1 MGDCHSLD
9 PGSKFGL
16 EKEPNGYPGPGAYN
30 FPLFQIQVLRFFNK
44 TKQIMT
50 VSIPR
55 PACTTPNKLQQDCS
69 CIENDSTEKNDQG
82 EDGFIATRYSMKE
95 IYNSNSDTLRI
106 KKLTY
111 DKKIYLLNITD

>member
-30 FPLFQIQVLRFFNK
+30 FSLFQIQVLRIFNK

-50 VSIPR
+50 VSIPDR
-55 PACTTPNKLQQDCS
+55 IVQHRTTPSKIARALKMIQQR
-69 CIENDSTEKNDQG
+69 KM
-82 EDGFIATRYSMKE
+82 TRARMA
-95 IYNSNSDTLRI
+95 
-106 KKLTY
+106 
-111 DKKIYLLNITD
+111 LLPQDIQ